1 MTEFKRDI
9 LNVANL
15 LEKGEIDEV
24 TAKKYLLELLNDWK
38 LVSEEYPPDDIEV
51 LAQSP
56 EGVKYL
62 VHWRPGYNIFTCQT
76 KRKG

>member
-15 LEKGEIDEV
+15 LEKGEIDDV

-51 LAQSP
+51 LAQLN
-56 EGVKYL
+56 Y
-62 VHWRPGYNIFTCQT
+62 R
-76 KRKG
+76 